1 MPRSLVAAAAL
12 LGLASGA
19 LAADNTT
26 FDCTFSGPGGYLQIS
41 QAKNSCSNIVL
52 DSLQIP
58 GGVTLNLEKL
68 NDGTTV
74 TFEGR
79 TTWAYAEWEG
89 SLFSVSGNNI
99 TVKGAPGSVLD
110 GQGALWWDS
119 LGGNGG
125 VVKPKFFKAN
135 NLNDS
140 VLDSINI
147 LNAPKNFFSINYV
160 NNLLVTD
167 VVCNNTAGDELNAD
181 GDTLGHNTDA
191 FDINNAD
198 GVVIQNARVW
208 NQDDCVAVN
217 SGQNVLFKD
226 ALCSGGH
233 GGSIGSVGGRTN
245 NIVNNITFEN
255 ILFEKSQQ
263 SVRIKTISNATGE
276 VSNITYRNIVID
288 SESDNA
294 DYGIIVTQSY
304 NGVKG
309 NPTNGVPIKNFILQ
323 NVTGSVNKNALNVYI
338 ECGDG
343 SCSDW
348 TWTDVKITGGKNATN
363 CQNVPEGISC

>member
-1 MPRSLVAAAAL
+1 M
-12 LGLASGA
+12 
-19 LAADNTT
+19 
-26 FDCTFSGPGGYLQIS
+26 
-41 QAKNSCSNIVL
+41 
-52 DSLQIP
+52 
-58 GGVTLNLEKL
+58 
-68 NDGTTV
+68 
-74 TFEGR
+74 
-79 TTWAYAEWEG
+79 
-89 SLFSVSGNNI
+89 
-99 TVKGAPGSVLD
+99 
-110 GQGALWWDS
+110 
-119 LGGNGG
+119 
-125 VVKPKFFKAN
+125 KPKFFKAN

-263 SVRIKTISNATGE
+263 SVRIVGRIFHPWLM
-276 VSNITYRNIVID
+276 IQLIVIAENHFQCYRRGLEHHL
-288 SESDNA
+288 S
-294 DYGIIVTQSY
+294 QHRHR
-304 NGVKG
+304 
-309 NPTNGVPIKNFILQ
+309 
-323 NVTGSVNKNALNVYI
+323 
-338 ECGDG
+338 
-343 SCSDW
+343 
-348 TWTDVKITGGKNATN
+348 
-363 CQNVPEGISC
+363 